1 MVMVVLID
9 GGFSTQLKKHLR
21 VDDAALAEKPL
32 WCAEF
37 VKTNSDAVVKTHAD
51 YVAAGCDVILTN
63 TYQASVD
70 GFHKYLGLDRESS
83 IDLMKRA
90 VQLAKQASE
99 TTGNGCS
106 VLVAG
111 SVGPY
116 GACLHDGSEYTGTYI
131 ETLTQ
136 QQLMDWH
143 RPRIQALVEAGVDLL
158 AVETIPAVGE
168 AVAVLT
174 LLKNEF
180 PNQKAWISFTCKDE
194 LHISHGETLK
204 EAVAQCCQINRDQLV
219 AVGINCSNPVFIA
232 DLLRSAQDV
241 PQRPPFVV
249 YPNLGATWT
258 PGVGWTDI
266 DSNHPLVHYLP
277 EWISLGAEYIG
288 GCCQTTAEDMK
299 SCREYLDSKIK

>member
-51 YVAAGCDVILTN
+51 YVA
-63 TYQASVD
+63 
-70 GFHKYLGLDRESS
+70 
-83 IDLMKRA
+83 
-90 VQLAKQASE
+90 
-99 TTGNGCS
+99 GCS